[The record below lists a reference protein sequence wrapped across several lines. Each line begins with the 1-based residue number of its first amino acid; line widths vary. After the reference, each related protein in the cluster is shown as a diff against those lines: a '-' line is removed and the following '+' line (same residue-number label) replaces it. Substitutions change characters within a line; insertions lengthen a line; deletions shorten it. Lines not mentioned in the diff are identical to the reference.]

1 MTASFG
7 RLKTRDTLV
16 SLAIDAILEFGYQ
29 GEFLVRE
36 GSSALAIQLI
46 FQFQN
51 VNRKPFHSTE
61 WRDRFISFAEKRMNK
76 SGRYRFLRSLPDA
89 RLARFTH
96 CRREICC
103 WRLRRFLN
111 KIKVLDGFLSLNL
124 VFHWILHIPN
134 CKSEVNPLHEVKE
147 TPTHITPL

>member
-46 FQFQN
+46 FQS
-51 VNRKPFHSTE
+51 K
-61 WRDRFISFAEKRMNK
+61 M
-76 SGRYRFLRSLPDA
+76 
-89 RLARFTH
+89 
-96 CRREICC
+96 
-103 WRLRRFLN
+103 
-111 KIKVLDGFLSLNL
+111 
-124 VFHWILHIPN
+124 
-134 CKSEVNPLHEVKE
+134 
-147 TPTHITPL
+147 